1 MLIEFRLSNF
11 RSIAE
16 EQVLSLVATSAE
28 DSTERPRSVTGSSD
42 KLLPVVAI
50 YGANASGKTS
60 VLAGLAYMKEAI
72 LLSHRLWE
80 PEGGTRR
87 EPFAWSGMAGQPS
100 IFEVIAVI
108 GGIRYQYGFRVDDQR
123 FLEEWLYAWP
133 AGRKQTWLERDA
145 DAFKFGPALTDEKTR
160 LIEEVT
166 RPNALFLSVAAQHGH
181 ERLAPI
187 FSWFIALETVNI
199 SKTFGSDYQRAS
211 ATRWLHRRLKHDE
224 QKPQDTGEN
233 ADSATRS
240 FVDLLRNADLG
251 IVDIRT
257 EEIPKAYR
265 PSSFGAFDSRPD
277 IQVFVRHQSQ
287 NDEAWLPLEKESLG
301 TATLF
306 EYGRRIVEAL
316 EHGWVLVIDELERS
330 LHPVLALRIVAL
342 FNDAKSNPRNA
353 QLIFSTHDT
362 NLLGRV
368 LGDAPLRRDQVWLTE
383 KNDRGA
389 TELYPLTDFKA
400 RKDENLERGYLQG
413 RYGAVPVLGNLDVSG
428 D

>member
-1 MLIEFRLSNF
+1 MLIEFRLGNF

-28 DSTERPRSVTGSSD
+28 DSTERPRSVTGSNK

-72 LLSHRLWE
+72 LLSHRIWE

-87 EPFAWSGMAGQPS
+87 EPFAWSGMPEQPS
-100 IFEVIAVI
+100 IFEVTAVI

-145 DAFKFGPALTDEKTR
+145 DALKFGAALTDEKTR

-187 FSWFIALETVNI
+187 FSWFLGLENVNT
-199 SKTFGSDYQRAS
+199 SKYSGSDYQRAS
-211 ATRWLHRRLKHDE
+211 ATRWLHGRLKADAQE
-224 QKPQDTGEN
+224 LQESGESSS
-233 ADSATRS
+233 SAAK
-240 FVDLLRNADLG
+240 FFINILRTADLG
-251 IVDIRT
+251 IMDVRT

-265 PSSFGAFDSRPD
+265 PPSFGIGDPRPA

-287 NDEAWLPLEKESLG
+287 DDDAWLPLEKESLG

-368 LGDAPLRRDQVWLTE
+368 SGDAPLRRDQVWLTE

-400 RKDENLERGYLQG
+400 RKHENLERGYLQG

>member
-28 DSTERPRSVTGSSD
+28 DSTERPRSVTGSNK

-60 VLAGLAYMKEAI
+60 VLAGLAYMREAI
-72 LLSHRLWE
+72 LLSHRIWE

-87 EPFAWSGMAGQPS
+87 EPFAWGGMQGQPS
-100 IFEVIAVI
+100 IFEVTAVI

-145 DAFKFGPALTDEKTR
+145 DVLKFGAALADEKTR

-187 FSWFIALETVNI
+187 FAWFLELECVN
-199 SKTFGSDYQRAS
+199 TTNHFGSDYQRAS
-211 ATRWLHRRLKHDE
+211 VTRWLHAHLKSDVQE
-224 QKPQDTGEN
+224 QESAEN
-233 ADSATRS
+233 SNSAAKF
-240 FVDLLRNADLG
+240 FVDLLRTADLG

-257 EEIPKAYR
+257 EEIPKVHR
-265 PSSFGAFDSRPD
+265 QPSFGIGNLSPA

-287 NDEAWLPLEKESLG
+287 DDHAWLPLEKESLG

-316 EHGWVLVIDELERS
+316 ENGWVLVIDELERS

-383 KNDRGA
+383 KNERGA

-400 RKDENLERGYLQG
+400 RKEENLERGYLQG